1 MTTPNLSLSELV
13 ASQSQPHVPLNSSLR
28 ILDAVVQLSV
38 IDVLD
43 SPPASPEPEEGDRYI
58 VDADPSGD
66 WIEYPNHVS
75 MYSGGAWIFVPPQPG
90 WIAYVRAMAAFY
102 TYDSNSPSGWY
113 EMNLGAGAGF
123 ATVVTEAGTARTL
136 SVDDAGCYIRM
147 TSSSA
152 NSVEVPPNSLEAFEI
167 GDEVHIRQA
176 GSGSTSIAAGA
187 GVTLN
192 GGLTLTGQHAT
203 ATIKKVAVN
212 TWDVFGSVS

>member
-13 ASQSQPHVPLNSSLR
+13 ASQSQPHIPINTSLR

-38 IDVLD
+38 IDLLE
-43 SPPASPEPEEGDRYI
+43 SPPASPEEGDRYV

-66 WIEYPNHVS
+66 WVDYPNHVS
-75 MYSGGAWIFVPPQPG
+75 MYSGGAWVFVAPQPG
-90 WIAYVRAMAAFY
+90 WIAYVRTMAAFY
-102 TYDSNSPSGWY
+102 SYDTGSPSAWY
-113 EMNLGAGAGF
+113 EMDVGGAGAGF

-147 TSSSA
+147 TSTSA

-167 GDEVHIRQA
+167 GDEVHVRQA
-176 GSGSTSIAAGA
+176 GSGSTSISAGA

-203 ATIKKVAVN
+203 ATIKKVAIN